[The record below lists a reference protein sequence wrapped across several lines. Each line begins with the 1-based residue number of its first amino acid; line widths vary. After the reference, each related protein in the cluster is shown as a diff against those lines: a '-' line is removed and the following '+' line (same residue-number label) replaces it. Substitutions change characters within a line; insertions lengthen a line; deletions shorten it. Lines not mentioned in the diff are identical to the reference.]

1 MKKLTANLLIASTIL
16 GSIAAPIVKA
26 EEETQKPANE
36 VDTTA
41 NVKFIENNEGETKP
55 VDPVDPENPTDPT
68 DPENP
73 GGEGGGEGS
82 LRIDWA
88 PHFNFGENLIE
99 GGKDFTI
106 SATHYKNKDDRPIH
120 YFVQVSDLRGLDNA
134 SWKLD
139 VSASALIR
147 KESAETKKDDQTNQL
162 LGSYITFTPG
172 AVSNGLEDQ
181 KANTDNDNGVKF
193 AVTQIDL
200 GTKEGKENESQ
211 TLINA
216 ENKQNPQ
223 GTWSLAMEKGF
234 EPREDEDRTQDVTLT
249 IPASQVKKIRKATYQ
264 ATLNWELSSTVSSD
278 TKGLL
283 PVAK

>member
-41 NVKFIENNEGETKP
+41 NVKFIENNEGGTKP
-55 VDPVDPENPTDPT
+55 VDPVDPGNPIDPT

-73 GGEGGGEGS
+73 GGQGGGEGS

-264 ATLNWELSSTVSSD
+264 ATLNWELSSTVKSD

>member
-41 NVKFIENNEGETKP
+41 NVKFIENNEGGTKP

>member
-26 EEETQKPANE
+26 EEGETQNPANK

-41 NVKFIENNEGETKP
+41 NVQFTANGEGETKP

-73 GGEGGGEGS
+73 GGQGGDKGA

-88 PHFNFGENLIE
+88 PHFNFGENKIE
-99 GGKDFTI
+99 GGGDFVI
-106 SATHYKNKDDRPIH
+106 PATHYKNKDGSPIH
-120 YFVQVSDLRGLDNA
+120 YFVQVSDLRGLDDA
-134 SWKLD
+134 WQLD
-139 VSASALIR
+139 VTASPLKR
-147 KESAETKKDDQTNQL
+147 KDKDEQL
-162 LGSYITFTPG
+162 LGSFTTFTSG
-172 AVSNGLEDQ
+172 TVLNDSVDQ
-181 KANTDNDNGVKF
+181 EANTENYNGVKF
-193 AVTQIDL
+193 KKNQIDL
-200 GTKEGKENESQ
+200 GAKEGKENESQ
-211 TLINA
+211 TLIKA
-216 ENKQNPQ
+216 ETGQNPQ
-223 GTWSLAMEKGF
+223 GTWSLAMETEKDK
-234 EPREDEDRTQDVTLT
+234 EQTKEVTLT

-264 ATLNWELSSTVSSD
+264 ATLKWELSPTGSTD